1 VSPGTSADDVPTV
14 RLHVEVSYSDTN
26 PEGSLPVNQLIRSR
40 TAAVLVAAGALT
52 LCATSGAVAG
62 SMITTQ
68 NIKDHTIASQDM
80 ATGAVNSRVL
90 QNGAVHRRGLAAGLL
105 ARINQGKGP
114 KGDAHTTYVDDLH
127 GLFTARDTDVAGLK
141 MTGDGVQFG
150 PFANGGGCDT
160 AGTDYARL
168 DFSGMNGKKLSTLK
182 QLDYTGWY
190 VADNDTSG
198 VGAPTMRVYFE
209 GTGTGGDG
217 QANEPNRLTFSPNTQ
232 FNKSFNYDDSQ
243 GAVHTWLVTHGTVR
257 YNDDGDVSPAGEKP
271 WTYWVAQYPDAKISD
286 INILNGCQAGTNL
299 TSVIRSLQVNG
310 HTYVLGG

>member
-1 VSPGTSADDVPTV
+1 M
-14 RLHVEVSYSDTN
+14 N
-26 PEGSLPVNQLIRSR
+26 KLIRSR

-52 LCATSGAVAG
+52 LCATTGAVAG
-62 SMITTQ
+62 SMITSQ

-80 ATGAVNSRVL
+80 ATGSVNSRVL
-90 QNGAVHRRGLAAGLL
+90 QNGAVHQRGLAAGLR
-105 ARINQGKGP
+105 AQIKQGKGP
-114 KGDAHTTYVDDLH
+114 KGGDSHTSYVDDLH
-127 GLFTARDTDVAGLK
+127 GLFKARAGDEAGLT
-141 MTGDGVQFG
+141 MTGDGIQFG
-150 PFANGGGCDT
+150 PFPNGGGCDN
-160 AGTDYARL
+160 AGTDFARL
-168 DFSGMNGKKLSTLK
+168 DFSGLNGKKLSSLD

-198 VGAPTMRVYFE
+198 IGAPVMRVFFE

-217 QANEPNRLTFSPNTQ
+217 QADEENRLTFSPNSQ

-257 YNDDGDVSPAGEKP
+257 YNDDGGNTPAGEKP
-271 WTYWVAQYPDAKISD
+271 WSYWAGQFPNAKITN

-299 TSVIRSLQVNG
+299 TSVIRSVQANG

>member
-1 VSPGTSADDVPTV
+1 
-14 RLHVEVSYSDTN
+14 
-26 PEGSLPVNQLIRSR
+26 VNKLIRSR

-52 LCATSGAVAG
+52 LCATTGAVAG
-62 SMITTQ
+62 SMITSQ

-80 ATGAVNSRVL
+80 ATGSVTSRVL
-90 QNGAVHRRGLAAGLL
+90 QNGAVHQRGLSAALQ
-105 ARINQGKGP
+105 AQIKQGKGP
-114 KGDAHTTYVDDLH
+114 KGDSHTTYVEDLH
-127 GLFTARDTDVAGLK
+127 GQFKARPGDEAGLT

-150 PFANGGGCDT
+150 PFANGGGCDNPG
-160 AGTDYARL
+160 ADFARL
-168 DFSGMNGKKLSTLK
+168 DFSGMNGKKLSSLD

-198 VGAPTMRVYFE
+198 IGAPVMRVFFE

-217 QANEPNRLTFSPNTQ
+217 QADEDNRLTFSPNSQ

-257 YNDDGDVSPAGEKP
+257 YNDDGGNSQAGEKP
-271 WTYWVAQYPDAKISD
+271 WSYWAGQFTDAKITN